1 LGCASKNT
9 ERGTVKGEKMT
20 KQNQEPVVTLNDKEM
35 KVSDLT
41 PQQQYLHSQIL
52 DLNNQEAR
60 LKFQL
65 DQVQAS
71 KRVFEQTFLDSTKEQ
86 ADEVLNNSEENK
98 NDSN

>member
-1 LGCASKNT
+1 MSK
-9 ERGTVKGEKMT
+9 EK
-20 KQNQEPVVTLNDKEM
+20 QEHLVMLNDKEM

-41 PQQQYLHSQIL
+41 PQQQYLHSQLL

-71 KRVFEQTFLDSTKEQ
+71 KSVFEKAFIDSTKEQ
-86 ADEVLNNSEENK
+86 ADEVLETEMK
-98 NDSN
+98 TLEK

>member
-1 LGCASKNT
+1 M
-9 ERGTVKGEKMT
+9 VKD
-20 KQNQEPVVTLNDKEM
+20 NQEPVVMLDDKEM

-41 PQQQYLHSQIL
+41 PQQKYLHSQIL

-71 KRVFEQTFLDSTKEQ
+71 KSVFEKAFVDSAKEQ
-86 ADEVLNNSEENK
+86 ANEALKTETKTIEN
-98 NDSN
+98 

>member
-1 LGCASKNT
+1 
-9 ERGTVKGEKMT
+9 MT
-20 KQNQEPVVTLNDKEM
+20 KQKQEPMVMLDDKEM

-65 DQVQAS
+65 DQINAS
-71 KRVFEQTFLDSTKEQ
+71 LSVFNNAFINSTKEQ
-86 ADEVLNNSEENK
+86 ADEVLNDNIPEEEN
-98 NDSN
+98 